1 MAKEKA
7 MSFEEALKQL
17 EQIVEQLEQGE
28 VSLDDAVAA
37 YEKGSMLKEQCQKR
51 LNEARLKVDKIRA
64 DRGSSKAEGVESPG
78 QDDSKDDVS
87 F

>member
-1 MAKEKA
+1 